1 MCGCVA
7 GGDYESVTPA
17 VVVVGK
23 ECVDSVDQARGVI
36 SFKDELC
43 NICHNISIRIPSPS
57 LTLSSLELPPIQTM
71 GTYSS
76 CYNSDYKPPQS

>member
-23 ECVDSVDQARGVI
+23 ESVDSVDQAGCVV
-36 SFKDELC
+36 SFKYELS
-43 NICHNISIRIPSPS
+43 NICIPSVQCPVRFS
-57 LTLSSLELPPIQTM
+57 LVPQVHLVLD
-71 GTYSS
+71 TYSS